1 MKPIVVAE
9 LAGSAS
15 YGGGERYLELLC
27 DHLDPSR
34 FKPILICPESG
45 PFVGRMQVRGVDV
58 RVIHLAPLFNPFA
71 LMRLVR
77 LLAQEQV
84 AILQTH
90 GARANFYGRVAGW
103 LAGVPV
109 VISTVHNSIADY
121 EVNKLKR
128 WIYATALRMTLPWA
142 KRIICVSAA
151 IRRDVVRD
159 DPATAGLAETV
170 HNGIDQGLFQTVRD
184 RTNVRCELGLGER
197 QPLLVMV
204 ARLTGQK
211 GHSDLIE
218 ALALLRGRWPQLQC
232 VCVGDG
238 ELRTSLEARAAER
251 GLKEM
256 CRFVGSRDDVMDFYA
271 AADLVVLPSHSEGF
285 PFVIL
290 EALAMGKP
298 VIATSVNGV
307 PEVITH
313 LKTGLLV
320 PARDVR
326 GLAGAIHSLLE
337 HPDRAAQ
344 LGRAGR
350 AVVHE
355 RFTVDRMVEKTVSVF
370 DAALRAEGFD
380 APAWTRE
387 VA

>member
-1 MKPIVVAE
+1 MIVVAE

-27 DHLDPSR
+27 EHLDPSR
-34 FKPILICPESG
+34 FRPIVISPEPGS
-45 PFVGRMQVRGVDV
+45 FVGRMQSRGVDV
-58 RVIHLAPLFNPFA
+58 RVVHLEPLLNLCA

-77 LLAQEQV
+77 VLSQERV
-84 AILQTH
+84 TILQTH

-121 EVNKLKR
+121 EGSGLKR
-128 WIYATALRMTLPWA
+128 WVYSTALRSTVRWVS
-142 KRIICVSAA
+142 RIICVSEAMRQSV
-151 IRRDVVRD
+151 IED
-159 DPATAGLAETV
+159 DPSTADLAETV
-170 HNGIDQGLFQTVRD
+170 HNGVDAVWVKRVGGGEKVR
-184 RTNVRCELGLGER
+184 RELGVTDG
-197 QPLLVMV
+197 PLLVTV
-204 ARLTGQK
+204 ARLTEQK
-211 GHSDLIE
+211 GHRDLIE
-218 ALALLRGRWPQLQC
+218 ALALLRDQWPQLQC

-238 ELRTSLEARAAER
+238 ELKIQLEALAADR
-251 GLKEM
+251 GLSSM
-256 CRFVGSRDDVMDFYA
+256 CRFVGSRDDVMEFYA
-271 AADLVVLPSHSEGF
+271 AADVVVQPSHSEGF

-307 PEVITH
+307 PEVIEH

-320 PARDVR
+320 KARDVA
-326 GLAGAIHSLLE
+326 GLADAIQSLLE
-337 HPDRAAQ
+337 HPERAMQ
-344 LGRAGR
+344 LGNAGR
-350 AVVHE
+350 AVVQA
-355 RFTVDRMVEKTVSVF
+355 RFTVDRMVEKTVAVF

-380 APAWTRE
+380 ALSWSRK

>member
-27 DHLDPSR
+27 DHLDASR
-34 FKPILICPESG
+34 FRSILICPRPGS
-45 PFVGRMQVRGVDV
+45 FVGRMQGRGMDV
-58 RVIHLAPLFNPFA
+58 RVVHLDPLFNPFA

-84 AILQTH
+84 TILQTH

-121 EVNKLKR
+121 EVNKFKR
-128 WIYATALRMTLPWA
+128 WIYATALRVTLPWA
-142 KRIICVSAA
+142 KRIICVSDA
-151 IRRDVVRD
+151 IRRDVIQD
-159 DPATAGLAETV
+159 DPSTAGLTETV
-170 HNGIDQGLFQTVRD
+170 HNGIDRGLFQIVSD
-184 RTNVRCELGLGER
+184 RTKVRRELGLTDG
-197 QPLLVMV
+197 PLVVTV
-204 ARLTGQK
+204 ARLTEPK
-211 GHSDLIE
+211 GHADLIR
-218 ALALLRGRWPQLQC
+218 ALALLRRQWPDLQC

-238 ELRTSLEARAAER
+238 ELRMQLESMAAEQAVAS
-251 GLKEM
+251 M

-298 VIATSVNGV
+298 VVATSVNGV

-320 PARDVR
+320 PARDVT

-337 HPDRAAQ
+337 HPERATQ
-344 LGRAGR
+344 LGSAGR

-370 DAALRAEGFD
+370 DAALRAEGVD

>member
-1 MKPIVVAE
+1 MIVVAE

-27 DHLDPSR
+27 ERLDPSR
-34 FKPILICPESG
+34 FRSILICPELGS
-45 PFVGRMQVRGVDV
+45 FVGRMHARGMDV
-58 RVIHLAPLFNPFA
+58 RVVHLEPLLNPFA

-77 LLAQEQV
+77 VLSDERV
-84 AILQTH
+84 TVLQTH

-121 EVNKLKR
+121 EANRLKR
-128 WIYATALRMTLPWA
+128 WIYSAALRITLPWVR
-142 KRIICVSAA
+142 RIICVSDA
-151 IRRDVVRD
+151 IRHDVVQNT
-159 DPATAGLAETV
+159 PAAAGLTETV
-170 HNGIDQGLFQTVRD
+170 HNGVDRQLFQGSRD
-184 RTNVRCELGLGER
+184 RAKVRQSLGLTD
-197 QPLLVMV
+197 QPLLVVV
-204 ARLTGQK
+204 ARLTEQK
-211 GHSDLIE
+211 GHRDLIE
-218 ALALLRGRWPQLQC
+218 SLALLREQWPQLHC

-238 ELRTSLEARAAER
+238 ELRESLEALAAAR
-251 GLKEM
+251 GVSAM

-307 PEVITH
+307 PEVIEH
-313 LKTGLLV
+313 LKTGFLV
-320 PARDVR
+320 KTRDAA
-326 GLAGAIHSLLE
+326 GLAGAIRFLLDNPE
-337 HPDRAAQ
+337 RAMQ

-355 RFTVDRMVEKTVSVF
+355 RFTVDRMVEKTVAVF
-370 DAALRAEGFD
+370 DIALRAEGFD
-380 APAWTRE
+380 APSGKRK